1 MNYFYKFLL
10 IITSLLFSF
19 SCTPPSNYRD
29 MPSQHFMFNRD
40 KFFMDPLVF
49 YDTDS
54 SKARLDLYFKIPVEN
69 IIFIKNEKNDKY
81 ESKLFISVI
90 LKNVNNEQIF
100 NNNYNVSSAFGE
112 EEMKKISKEAQ
123 YYFYNYYLEQGK
135 FKLDIKIT
143 DENAKTN
150 YKKSFDLQVKDF
162 SSQKISFS
170 DLMLLSRYN
179 INDDGTKEITPLISN
194 NIFAL
199 KEFFVF
205 FEIYN
210 MGGDSVTKEYIYRI
224 KDEKDIV
231 IKTDSLT
238 YSLSQNKNPKTIKIS
253 LEKELKKYVF
263 EESDF
268 EFFPAEKK
276 LFENFKIE
284 ITDKANN
291 EIVASKKLI
300 FFPDRPPQGMQN
312 KPPMH

>member
-1 MNYFYKFLL
+1 MNYSYKFLV
-10 IITSLLFSF
+10 IITSLFFSF
-19 SCTPPSNYRD
+19 SCTPPSNYKD
-29 MPSQHFMFNRD
+29 MPSQHSMFNRD
-40 KFFMDPLVF
+40 KFFVDPLVF

-54 SKARLDLYFKIPVEN
+54 SKTRLDLYYKIPVEK

-81 ESKLFISVI
+81 ESKLIISVI
-90 LKNVNNEQIF
+90 LKNANNEQIF

-112 EEMKKISKEAQ
+112 EEMKKNSKEAQ

-170 DLMLLSRYN
+170 DLMLLSHYR
-179 INDDGTKEITPLISN
+179 INEDSTKEITPLISN

-199 KEFFVF
+199 KEFFIF

-210 MGGDSVTKEYIYRI
+210 AGGDSVTKEYVYKI
-224 KDEKDIV
+224 KEENDV
-231 IKTDSLT
+231 AIKEDSLT
-238 YSLSQNKNPKTIKIS
+238 YLLTQHKNPKTIKIS
-253 LEKELKKYVF
+253 LENELKKYVF

-284 ITDKANN
+284 IIDKANS
-291 EIVASKKLI
+291 EIVASKKLL
-300 FFPDRPPQGMQN
+300 FYPN
-312 KPPMH
+312 KPPQNMHNKLPMH

>member
-1 MNYFYKFLL
+1 
-10 IITSLLFSF
+10 
-19 SCTPPSNYRD
+19 
-29 MPSQHFMFNRD
+29 
-40 KFFMDPLVF
+40 
-49 YDTDS
+49 
-54 SKARLDLYFKIPVEN
+54 
-69 IIFIKNEKNDKY
+69 
-81 ESKLFISVI
+81 VI
-90 LKNVNNEQIF
+90 LKNANNKEIF

-112 EEMKKISKEAQ
+112 EEMKKNSKEAQ
-123 YYFYNYYLEQGK
+123 HCFYNYYLEQGK
-135 FKLDIKIT
+135 FMLDIKIT

-162 SSQKISFS
+162 IGQKISFS
-170 DLMLLSRYN
+170 DLMLLSHYN

-194 NIFAL
+194 NIYAL

-210 MGGDSVTKEYIYRI
+210 RSGDTVAKEYIYRI

-231 IKTDSLT
+231 IKIDSLA
-238 YSLSQNKNPKTIKIS
+238 YLLSQNKNPKTIKIS

-284 ITDKANN
+284 ITDKAND